1 MPRRLKP
8 PQSRGQ
14 KRMEVNP
21 LQRRNPKWDWGGG
34 ELTSCDLS
42 WRLSFSFR
50 RLVPFVLKGELD
62 TTIIGR
68 HFLFGIKPI
77 LLLFRIDLMDICGSN
92 IVVLTW
98 YPISWDLSPGP
109 YHLCESNIF
118 LLLLY
123 VPKDNRKGFPILFLF
138 VVLSFA
144 EERKVNRGLT
154 GNFRLLFFCFVFFFK
169 IGARGIIQ

>member
-1 MPRRLKP
+1 MCGRRRSEIRFLLVSSWFLAALSSSSKQNTKVTHDTLVSKTFFFFFYP
-8 PQSRGQ
+8 LQKRGRKKSLPDEIKRPTRLVSNAQAFKTAPVTRTKEDGGQSSSTPQSEMR
-14 KRMEVNP
+14 
-21 LQRRNPKWDWGGG
+21 LGGG

-92 IVVLTW
+92 IVVLT
-98 YPISWDLSPGP
+98 
-109 YHLCESNIF
+109 
-118 LLLLY
+118 
-123 VPKDNRKGFPILFLF
+123 
-138 VVLSFA
+138 
-144 EERKVNRGLT
+144 
-154 GNFRLLFFCFVFFFK
+154 
-169 IGARGIIQ
+169 